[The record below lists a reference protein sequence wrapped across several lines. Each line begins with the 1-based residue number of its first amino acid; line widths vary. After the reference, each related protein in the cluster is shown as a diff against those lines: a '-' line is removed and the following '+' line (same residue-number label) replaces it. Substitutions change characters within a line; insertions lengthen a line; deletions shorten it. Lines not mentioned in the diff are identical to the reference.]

1 MRDLLSPPLAF
12 CAHRTAC
19 CRCFCCFF
27 DLPGP
32 LLVCPRRARVSHSA
46 LAAFCVHAAV
56 SMMQRREQH
65 APPRRHAV
73 ADADHAR
80 RERGAGTALLPRS
93 LLVCHLTPL
102 TRSLRQ
108 PSRST
113 RSGCPTSRSRPRRS
127 SARPTTSATP
137 PSRTSSTALART
149 TSVVR
154 SKASSCRSTMT
165 LPTCAVRNELTLTLA
180 RSVVLVAH
188 PLLAAACCRP
198 FLPLA

>member
-19 CRCFCCFF
+19 CRCFCCF

-32 LLVCPRRARVSHSA
+32 LLVCPRCARVSHSA
-46 LAAFCVHAAV
+46 PAAFCVHAAV

-108 PSRST
+108 PGPSVEGGRQD
-113 RSGCPTSRSRPRRS
+113 RAARPGDEPDRHHHDQLDLGARQVARGREGLRLARRQVPPRHRVPLRPRWL
-127 SARPTTSATP
+127 
-137 PSRTSSTALART
+137 ALR
-149 TSVVR
+149 R
-154 SKASSCRSTMT
+154 W
-165 LPTCAVRNELTLTLA
+165 
-180 RSVVLVAH
+180 
-188 PLLAAACCRP
+188 
-198 FLPLA
+198 